1 MASHLAMAS
10 LLLKSKHRSGARLAI
25 VVINASGFLQC
36 FSVHWHMILKIVFRR
51 EDAGFKV
58 LHSTL
63 LGLEGCRAFATSEG
77 SLDNIG
83 LGMHYGDMLLLVLV
97 SFETLRAYWANKCML
112 NFTTVSLVEIDII
125 ITYLVVFHCCYVF
138 GDPHDCE

>member
-1 MASHLAMAS
+1 
-10 LLLKSKHRSGARLAI
+10 
-25 VVINASGFLQC
+25 
-36 FSVHWHMILKIVFRR
+36 MILKIVFRR

-125 ITYLVVFHCCYVF
+125 IYLVVFHRCYVF
-138 GDPHDCE
+138 GDPHDCA